1 MRDIKIFFLLVVPLA
16 LFWSC
21 KGPEKLINVSSFYP
35 YDNQVFTT
43 NKVEVSFTVQ
53 EIRENLFVNVRVNG
67 NLVYKKDL
75 ILTNNIVV
83 ELDKPTNIIL
93 VEFVDSNNDIVFSK
107 EITVFYNKPET
118 KGVEKRKVVVK
129 PVRAKKP
136 KYSEVAKKMEESIKE
151 QLPKIEEVRE
161 SIYIASVS
169 IDLKDDLGLN
179 TFKDLIVLKYI
190 VNISEEFKNKSILDI
205 LKGVEVEISDVS
217 GNIVFNQELREPQ
230 ATFEIKT
237 SKLPTGSYILTV
249 RAIDVNG
256 RAYES
261 SKWINID
268 STPPTLSIGSL
279 TNNMIVRDVFSF
291 QVEAKDDSGVSEVYS
306 SMNESKLEYTKKG
319 NVYVFTFNSRGYQNG
334 RYTIQVY
341 AKDRL
346 GNEARTN
353 FVILIDNWIEYVV
366 DGNSGAGFHVDSF
379 LDNDGGIHLAYYNS
393 VKKSLFYAY
402 NQGDLTNWKIQ
413 LVDSRPDSGKYSS
426 IYVDRFGR
434 IHIAYTY
441 INERWDDEDLR
452 YAVYDGKNWNIKTLD
467 EQDKAGR
474 YTGIV
479 VDDRGVPHISYYN
492 YTVGSLRYM
501 TYNIKM
507 DRWEASVPDS
517 YENVGSD
524 TSIDLDSKNV
534 VHIVYLDNANGDL
547 KYCYKGIEEA
557 DAYWKFEII
566 ESDGKVG
573 YYAKMKIDKNNNIH
587 VVYYDAT
594 QKALKY
600 AVKKGDNWIKMI
612 VDKNDDPGR
621 FNSIFVDSNFN
632 VYVSYFVEK
641 TKEIRY
647 AVYDGKAWKI
657 ETVVRGRAGGWS
669 SVMFKEKPIIFFY
682 DVNSNSLKL
691 VTK

>member
-1 MRDIKIFFLLVVPLA
+1 
-16 LFWSC
+16 
-21 KGPEKLINVSSFYP
+21 
-35 YDNQVFTT
+35 
-43 NKVEVSFTVQ
+43 
-53 EIRENLFVNVRVNG
+53 
-67 NLVYKKDL
+67 
-75 ILTNNIVV
+75 
-83 ELDKPTNIIL
+83 
-93 VEFVDSNNDIVFSK
+93 
-107 EITVFYNKPET
+107 
-118 KGVEKRKVVVK
+118 
-129 PVRAKKP
+129 
-136 KYSEVAKKMEESIKE
+136 
-151 QLPKIEEVRE
+151 
-161 SIYIASVS
+161 
-169 IDLKDDLGLN
+169 
-179 TFKDLIVLKYI
+179 
-190 VNISEEFKNKSILDI
+190 
-205 LKGVEVEISDVS
+205 
-217 GNIVFNQELREPQ
+217 
-230 ATFEIKT
+230 
-237 SKLPTGSYILTV
+237 
-249 RAIDVNG
+249 
-256 RAYES
+256 
-261 SKWINID
+261 
-268 STPPTLSIGSL
+268 
-279 TNNMIVRDVFSF
+279 
-291 QVEAKDDSGVSEVYS
+291 
-306 SMNESKLEYTKKG
+306 MNESKFEYTKKG
-319 NVYVFTFNSRGYQNG
+319 NVYVFTFNSRVYQNG

-366 DGNSGAGFHVDSF
+366 DGSSGAGFHVASF

-393 VKKSLFYAY
+393 IRKSLFYAY

-413 LVDSRPDSGKYSS
+413 LVDSRPDSGKYPS
-426 IYVDRFGR
+426 IYVDRFDR

-547 KYCYKGIEEA
+547 KHCYKGIEET

-566 ESDGKVG
+566 DSDGKVG